1 MFRQLLRLAAAAC
14 LLAAPALHAQQA
26 APPQDPTTQK
36 RAARPRGDRN
46 RLTRVE
52 IDEAG
57 SGIVTARDAVRVLRP
72 QWLSPPM
79 GRMASSN
86 LAGDT
91 QSAKAIVVYIDDVRQ
106 PDLESSLITVPAIKI
121 VEIRYLDQNR
131 AIQMRGP
138 GHEAGVIEVTT
149 TDKRR

>member
-1 MFRQLLRLAAAAC
+1 MFRPLVRLAAAAF
-14 LLAAPALHAQQA
+14 LLAAPALQAQQA

-57 SGIVTARDAVRVLRP
+57 TGIVTARDAVQLLRP
-72 QWLSPPM
+72 QWLRPPM

-91 QSAKAIVVYIDDVRQ
+91 QGATQVIVYIDDVRQ
-106 PDLESSLITVPAIKI
+106 PDLESSLITVPAVKL
-121 VEIRYLDQNR
+121 VELRYLDQNR
-131 AIQMRGP
+131 AVQMRGP